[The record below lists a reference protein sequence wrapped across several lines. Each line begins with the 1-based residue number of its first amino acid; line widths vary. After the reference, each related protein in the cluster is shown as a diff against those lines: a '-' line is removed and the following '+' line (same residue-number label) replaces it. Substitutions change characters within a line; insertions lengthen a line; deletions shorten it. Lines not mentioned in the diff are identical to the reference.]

1 MYRIAKN
8 VSTHRRRRVTAL
20 VPAIVGLPGL
30 LVSAL
35 LFAAQPAA
43 TLPGVVDRPPVEL
56 PPVLSGERVEVPV
69 ARPQP
74 LQSPT
79 TAGAPVATLTRVIFD
94 GTLLLK
100 EQELQKVAAPFL
112 NRPITGND
120 IAQLKYELT
129 SLYFRHGYVLV
140 KVTTPPQN
148 LSGGVLKV
156 VVIAGRIGD
165 ISTSN
170 DALGAKLAASRLAV
184 LHSGDVFNERVV
196 ESALQDI
203 NDLHNVHSSV
213 SLRPGRKIGTTDLD
227 IRIHKAAGN
236 EDVQVFTLDNYGSK
250 YTGKTVARMSLQK
263 SNLLGLNETLGI
275 TGRKSSDDYQAL
287 QGDAVFPLPL
297 GNLKLELDYLRSDN
311 SIGDVFAALDS
322 SGESEVYQ
330 TALSS
335 ALINQRQRKLVV
347 RGGVERG
354 NYVSLLAGVPDTKD
368 AITRVYAEGSY
379 TMRTSRLVSF
389 FSLRASRG
397 VSALGADSRGE
408 ADASRLTGDPRAWTL
423 ESLLYGNFRLT
434 DRDYLQAV
442 VQAQHANTVV
452 LSSDLFTI
460 GGYGS
465 VRGYQPAL
473 ATGDSGVSVN
483 LDGYRQFNLPERWYA
498 QAGPFVDYG
507 YVHNRVAGST
517 PESNLWSAGIG
528 AEFGYRHTSKEISKL
543 RLDWARPFADRDLP
557 QVDDNVFYAR
567 FTQLF

>member
-1 MYRIAKN
+1 MYRIARN
-8 VSTHRRRRVTAL
+8 VRTQHHRPMTASL
-20 VPAIVGLPGL
+20 AAIVGLPGL
-30 LVSAL
+30 VLSSV
-35 LFAAQPAA
+35 LFAAPPAA

-74 LQSPT
+74 MQPPS
-79 TAGAPVATLTRVIFD
+79 TAGAPVATLTRVTFD

-100 EQELQKVAAPFL
+100 EQELQKVVAPYL
-112 NRPITGND
+112 DRPITGND

-140 KVTTPPQN
+140 KVTTPPQD
-148 LSGGVLKV
+148 LSGGILKV

-165 ISTSN
+165 ITTSN
-170 DALGAKLAASRLAV
+170 DALSEKAAASRLAP
-184 LHSGDVFNERVV
+184 LRSGDVFNERVV

-203 NDLHNVHSSV
+203 NDLNNVHSSV
-213 SLRPGRKIGTTDLD
+213 SLRPGRKTGTTDLD
-227 IRIHKAAGN
+227 VRIHKAAED
-236 EDVQVFTLDNYGSK
+236 EDVQIFTLDNYGSK
-250 YTGKTVARMSLQK
+250 YTGKTVARLSLQK

-275 TGRKSSDDYQAL
+275 TGRKSSDDFQAL
-287 QGDAVFPLPL
+287 QGNAAFPLPL
-297 GNLKLELDYLRSDN
+297 GNLQLELDYLKSDN

-330 TALSS
+330 AALSS
-335 ALINQRQRKLVV
+335 ALVNQRQRKLVV
-347 RGGVERG
+347 RGGIERG

-379 TMRTSRLVSF
+379 TMRKSRLVSF

-397 VSALGADSRGE
+397 VSALGADDKGD
-408 ADASRLTGDPRAWTL
+408 ADASRLSGDPRAWVL

-434 DRDYLQAV
+434 DRDYLQTV
-442 VQAQHANTVV
+442 VQAQHASTVV
-452 LSSDLFTI
+452 LSSDLFTA

-483 LDGYRQFNLPERWYA
+483 FDGYRQFNLPDHWYA

-517 PESNLWSAGIG
+517 PETNLWSAGIG
-528 AEFGYRHTSKEISKL
+528 AEFDYRHSSKEISKL